1 MKRKLRVAFLGSGK
15 IGIDLLIKA
24 MRSNLLECV
33 LVSGRNL
40 ESDGLKKSKS
50 LGIPISDQG
59 INSILNQKEDIDLV
73 FDATSA
79 MAHKEHWNSLQE
91 TNIRVIDMTPSGIGL
106 PVVPAI
112 NSKEILNHQNVNM
125 ITCGGQAS
133 LPIVHAVSKAQE
145 GIHYIEIVSSIASK
159 SAGPATRA
167 NIDEYIEATENG
179 AKRFSNTTN
188 SKVIL
193 ILNPAEPPIF
203 MQTSISFLT
212 KGFKINLDKIKE
224 STNNMISDIKKYVPG
239 YELLVEPVIV
249 GDDRLIVMIKVTG
262 LGDYLPSYAGN
273 LDIINCA
280 AISVAESFSKSR

>member
-112 NSKEILNHQNVNM
+112 NSKEILNLCALICN
-125 ITCGGQAS
+125 
-133 LPIVHAVSKAQE
+133 SKGVE
-145 GIHYIEIVSSIASK
+145 LSEFSRGI
-159 SAGPATRA
+159 P
-167 NIDEYIEATENG
+167 
-179 AKRFSNTTN
+179 SNT
-188 SKVIL
+188 
-193 ILNPAEPPIF
+193 PAQMKRYKNVLELY
-203 MQTSISFLT
+203 TSI
-212 KGFKINLDKIKE
+212 
-224 STNNMISDIKKYVPG
+224 KKN
-239 YELLVEPVIV
+239 
-249 GDDRLIVMIKVTG
+249 R
-262 LGDYLPSYAGN
+262 S
-273 LDIINCA
+273 
-280 AISVAESFSKSR
+280 